1 MIKVENLS
9 YAYKKNNKV
18 LENISFEI
26 QDGEIVLLLGIN
38 GVGKTTLLE
47 CISGLLPTKHCITFD
62 GEEVWDY
69 AELAF
74 ISEESIAF
82 PHWKVERYGAF
93 LQSQY
98 AKFSIERFWNL
109 LEFFS
114 IDKNKKIHTLSK
126 GQKMK
131 LEVAAGFAKN
141 TKYIIMDE
149 PFSGNDIF
157 TRENLMEKLIEQ
169 LAGTQTILMSTHE
182 LTEVENFVDRVIV
195 LKDGTMT
202 NEVGLKNDCF
212 VDEIREMG
220 MSMREYFAKIYGK

>member
-38 GVGKTTLLE
+38 GVGKTTLLK

-131 LEVAAGFAKN
+131 LEVAAFGGILRN
-141 TKYIIMDE
+141 TE
-149 PFSGNDIF
+149 FGA
-157 TRENLMEKLIEQ
+157 EVELE
-169 LAGTQTILMSTHE
+169 ILMPE
-182 LTEVENFVDRVIV
+182 AQAQPFLDRLTDMTSGTVE
-195 LKDGTMT
+195 
-202 NEVGLKNDCF
+202 
-212 VDEIREMG
+212 G
-220 MSMREYFAKIYGK
+220 METGQEYRAFPVE